1 MDRRSRLLDH
11 FARGDIAL
19 PLQPRSP
26 IVVRQLWIPVLTRFL
41 RARRYPLRSKTLYR
55 AAADRL
61 TRRRAADEATLRA
74 RTPASSADISG

>member
-26 IVVRQLWIPVLTRFL
+26 IVVRQLWILVLTRFL
-41 RARRYPLRSKTLYR
+41 RASRLPLRSKTLYR
-55 AAADRL
+55 ATAARL